1 MAQIGNFQNFT
12 WDQLEAAKNSRKAL
26 IKKIQ
31 QLPTDN
37 IRNIQFDE
45 KVFEILADNL
55 NTPKLL
61 AEIHEALNNNEN
73 IYANLVSLEASLLKL
88 GLFEKEQI
96 AQIPQSIEDLA
107 QQRIQAKT
115 DKNYALADE
124 LRTNILNA
132 GYIIKDVK
140 NDK

>member
-61 AEIHEALNNNEN
+61 AEIHEALNHNEN
-73 IYANLVSLEASLLKL
+73 IYANLVVKY
-88 GLFEKEQI
+88 FMCEKTTK
-96 AQIPQSIEDLA
+96 D
-107 QQRIQAKT
+107 
-115 DKNYALADE
+115 
-124 LRTNILNA
+124 
-132 GYIIKDVK
+132 GYILRLERIPPFNQTDLK
-140 NDK
+140 